1 MGGSSALQVI
11 TRPNRA
17 GHSTLD
23 HRRGEGGEPTGARVE
38 RRGELTAPPL
48 HVRLLGG
55 FRVELAGTGEAV
67 AGWQLRKAK
76 TLTKLLATLPA
87 HALHREQ
94 VLEILW
100 PDADPASALN
110 SFGKT
115 LHAARRAF
123 EPDRPRG
130 GSSYLRLVD
139 GIVGL
144 ELDNVVVDADRFQQ
158 LAESA
163 LQRPS
168 IATYRAALAAYGG
181 ELLPED
187 RYEDWA
193 AERRE
198 LLAAL
203 HRRVLLGLAEALESR
218 GAVGEA
224 ADGLRTLVQQDPT
237 NEDVHRRLMRLYSQ
251 LGSRHEAVR
260 QYHACR
266 DAIRRMGLTLERET
280 VVLYE
285 SILVGSVH
293 EQSTR
298 RPGRMAPLVGR
309 EGAMRRLRAQLDRA
323 HDGQGRLILVTG
335 EGGVGKTR
343 LVSELAAEAR
353 YCGACVLSG
362 GGGGHT
368 DQLAYGPLA
377 LALERYAACL
387 SEEEREELAR
397 RYPALVDVVPSLPA
411 VADGQ
416 PGGSVGVVP
425 AIVRL
430 LSDMARTR
438 TVVLDLGDVDDAG
451 PATLDLLRYLTQL
464 AVQRRWLIV
473 GTVRE
478 EALAGGSGPLRLVRE
493 GLSLEFELERLA
505 RPDCD
510 RLVNALTGSE
520 RISEALLDGV
530 YARSLGNPLFVEELV
545 RGMLNYQSS
554 TLPAGV
560 PIRVRARVELR
571 VSQLDE
577 STRRVLAM
585 VAAAGERAISLDEL
599 RAGAAA
605 LAPPVWDGA
614 VFDALD
620 RALELR
626 ILEERE
632 GAYSFRHPLVRA
644 ALFEHLSRHRR
655 DEFRAALDRAP
666 AAPSARR
673 LAAAG

>member
-1 MGGSSALQVI
+1 
-11 TRPNRA
+11 
-17 GHSTLD
+17 
-23 HRRGEGGEPTGARVE
+23 
-38 RRGELTAPPL
+38 
-48 HVRLLGG
+48 VRLLGG
-55 FRVELAGTGEAV
+55 FRVELVGTGAV

-87 HALHREQ
+87 HAIHREQ

-100 PDADPASALN
+100 PDADPGSALN

-123 EPDRPRG
+123 EPDRTRG
-130 GSSYLRLVD
+130 SSSYLRLVD
-139 GIVGL
+139 GIVAL
-144 ELDNVVVDADRFQQ
+144 ELDNVVVDADRFQE

-163 LQRPS
+163 LQQPS
-168 IATYRAALAAYGG
+168 VTAHRAALAAYGG

-187 RYEDWA
+187 RYEDWV
-193 AERRE
+193 AERRDF
-198 LLAAL
+198 LAAL
-203 HRRVLLGLAEALESR
+203 HRRVLLGLAEALESH
-218 GAVGEA
+218 GALGEA
-224 ADGLRTLVQQDPT
+224 ADGLRTLLQQDPT
-237 NEDVHRRLMRLYSQ
+237 NEDVHRRLMRLYSR

-266 DAIRRMGLTLERET
+266 DAMRRMGLTLERET

-285 SILVGSVH
+285 TILAGSLH
-293 EQSTR
+293 QQSAR
-298 RPGRMAPLVGR
+298 RAGRTKPLVGR

-323 HDGQGRLILVTG
+323 HDGQGRLILVSG

-353 YCGACVLSG
+353 YCGACVLCG

-377 LALERYAACL
+377 LALERYAA
-387 SEEEREELAR
+387 SRPEQEREELAR
-397 RYPALVDVVPSLPA
+397 RYPALVDVVPSLPPA
-411 VADGQ
+411 ADGHL
-416 PGGSVGVVP
+416 GGSLGVVP
-425 AIVRL
+425 AVVRL

-451 PATLDLLRYLTQL
+451 PATLELLRYLAQL

-478 EALAGGSGPLRLVRE
+478 EAPAGGSGPLRLVRE
-493 GLSLEFELERLA
+493 GLSLQFELERLA

-510 RLVNALTGSE
+510 LLVRALVPSE
-520 RISEALLDGV
+520 RIADALLEAV

-545 RGMLNYQSS
+545 REMVDYESS
-554 TLPAGV
+554 TLPASAPV
-560 PIRVRARVELR
+560 RVRARVEMR

-577 STRRVLAM
+577 CTRRVLAL

-605 LAPPVWDGA
+605 LAPPVRDGT

-626 ILEERE
+626 ILEERD
-632 GAYSFRHPLVRA
+632 GAYSVRHPLVRA

-655 DEFRAALDRAP
+655 DEFQAALNRTP
-666 AAPSARR
+666 VAPSAR
-673 LAAAG
+673 LLVAAG